1 MSLELPRKIHII
13 GSVGSGKTT
22 LARSLSKMLQ
32 LSFHELDNVV
42 WIRNQ
47 SGILEGRSKRD
58 RNIYNV
64 LSKQTGGLLKESI
77 RRNGWHK
84 AFSKRIVLSF

>member
-1 MSLELPRKIHII
+1 M

-47 SGILEGRSKRD
+47 SGG
-58 RNIYNV
+58 Y
-64 LSKQTGGLLKESI
+64 
-77 RRNGWHK
+77 
-84 AFSKRIVLSF
+84 